1 MLLSPRRRVDG
12 APGMRGAVS
21 RSAPA
26 TLCADTGHIPVVVG
40 EPDDHV
46 VGYPA
51 RGGVRRPK
59 SVRLGTPG
67 RPVRTG
73 RSGNKVSRTRR
84 ALDAGGSVK
93 PLVSHVLRL
102 RCAARR
108 ARPTSPRAD
117 PPFRPSTCSAAR
129 RDTQD
134 LRSDAAVSTSWASLH
149 CTKTVVIMCECAV
162 ALKRVQKYTRSR
174 GVGTGAPARHGGPS
188 IGLDLELHIGVLGRP
203 GAVRGVAGLEV

>member
-1 MLLSPRRRVDG
+1 MLLEPRRRDDD

-26 TLCADTGHIPVVVG
+26 TLCANTGHIIVVVG
-40 EPDDHV
+40 EPSDHV

-51 RGGVRRPK
+51 GGGVRRPK
-59 SVRLGTPG
+59 PVRLCTPE

-73 RSGNKVSRTRR
+73 RSGNKVRKFRR

-108 ARPTSPRAD
+108 ARPTSPRAGS
-117 PPFRPSTCSAAR
+117 PFRSSTCSAAR
-129 RDTQD
+129 RDTGSA
-134 LRSDAAVSTSWASLH
+134 LRRIGFHELGFATLH
-149 CTKTVVIMCECAV
+149 RDGRD
-162 ALKRVQKYTRSR
+162 RVRVRLCVKKHSEGHTRDQPGCGR
-174 GVGTGAPARHGGPS
+174 ARHDGPAL
-188 IGLDLELHIGVLGRP
+188 LDLES
-203 GAVRGVAGLEV
+203 